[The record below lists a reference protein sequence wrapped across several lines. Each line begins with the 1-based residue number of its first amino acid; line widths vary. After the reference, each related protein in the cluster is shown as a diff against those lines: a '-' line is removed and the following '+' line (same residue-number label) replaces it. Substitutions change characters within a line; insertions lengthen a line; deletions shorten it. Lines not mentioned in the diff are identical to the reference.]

1 LDILFGFI
9 GEAKVSMQKFN
20 NSKMSRRNFVQR
32 SVVAGAV
39 TSLLPNALHAEK
51 TPAAAPSGPNLYEQ
65 IGVRPLVNA
74 KGTYTIISGS
84 LSLPEVKQAMEEASR
99 HYVNMD
105 ELMAAVGAR
114 LAKITGADW
123 GIVTAGCA
131 AAIAGAT
138 AACIAGTDPEKS
150 QKMPYLAKG
159 GLKSQVIIPEHSR
172 NPYDVGTR
180 LLGVEVIEV
189 ETPEQ
194 LQASMGPQTAM
205 IYILSSPAAASGPLS
220 IANICSAAKLKNI
233 PVFVDAAAENL
244 TIPNI
249 HLAAGATFVGYSGG
263 KCLRGP
269 QCAGLLLGRKDLV
282 QAAWFQAAPHHN
294 VGRSM
299 KVGKEEIM
307 GMLTAVEMWTKRDH
321 DAEWNTW
328 KLWLA
333 NIEARVKPLPSV
345 STEYLMPEDLS
356 NHSPRLR
363 VKWDGNA
370 LKITGDELAKTLDEG
385 TPRIQFDEWSGS
397 RPDEMAS
404 SVTIMP
410 YMMMPGD
417 DKIVADAIFAALSHP
432 PAFSAPE
439 IPQGAPAKVAGIW
452 DVQMKYHCGEGR
464 QRFLLE
470 QQEGAVTGVHQGE
483 IYNGNLAG
491 TVHAQHVKFR
501 STMPV
506 GGNEIEYSFSGTAT
520 GNSMSGTVALG
531 EYGQAEWSATRET

>member
-1 LDILFGFI
+1 MRR
-9 GEAKVSMQKFN
+9 SM
-20 NSKMSRRNFVQR
+20 M
-32 SVVAGAV
+32 AGAA
-39 TSLLPNALHAEK
+39 TSLLPGTSQAEK
-51 TPAAAPSGPNLYEQ
+51 TAASVPTGPNLYQE
-65 IGVRPLVNA
+65 IGVRPLINA

-84 LSLPEVKQAMEEASR
+84 LSLPEVKQAMEEAGR

-105 ELMAAVGAR
+105 ELMAGVGAR

-131 AAIAGAT
+131 AAITGAT

-159 GLKSQVIIPEHSR
+159 SLKSQVIIPKHSR
-172 NPYDVGTR
+172 NPYDVGAR
-180 LLGVEVIEV
+180 LLGVEVVEV
-189 ETPEQ
+189 DTPEQ
-194 LQASMGPQTAM
+194 LQANMGPQTAM
-205 IYILSSPAAASGPLS
+205 IYILSSPDAASGPLS
-220 IANICSAAKLKNI
+220 IANICQAAKARNI

-263 KCLRGP
+263 KCMRGP
-269 QCAGLLLGRKDLV
+269 QCAGLLLGRKDLL

-294 VGRSM
+294 VGRSL

-321 DAEWNTW
+321 EAEWSTW
-328 KLWLA
+328 KEWLGT
-333 NIEARVKPLPSV
+333 IEAKVKPLPSV
-345 STEYLMPEDLS
+345 TTEYLMPEDLS

-363 VKWDGNA
+363 IKWNGNT

-385 TPRIQFDEWSGS
+385 TPRIQFDEWSGT
-397 RPDEMAS
+397 RPDEMES
-404 SVTIMP
+404 SLTIMP

-417 DKIVADAIFAALSHP
+417 DKIVADAIFATLSHP
-432 PAFSAPE
+432 PNFSAPE
-439 IPQGAPAKVAGIW
+439 IPQGPPANIAGIW
-452 DVQMKYHCGEGR
+452 NVQMKYTCGEGS

-483 IYNGNLAG
+483 IYNGNLTG
-491 TVHAQHVKFR
+491 KVHAQQVSFR
-501 STMPV
+501 SAMPV
-506 GGNEIEYSFSGTAT
+506 GGNGIEYSFSGTAT

-531 EYGQAEWSATRET
+531 EYGHAQWLATRET